1 MFDCQQEDALSDSNI
16 SDRLKSL
23 RQKLNRH
30 NHLYYVIHR
39 PEISDQQYDVMF
51 QELKDIEI
59 QNPELITI
67 DSPTQRVGAEPIKD
81 FKEAS
86 HPYPMLSLGNAFD
99 DGEFLDWHQRTSGLL
114 EQDEFRMVCELKYD
128 GLAVALTYEEGV
140 FVRGATRGNGVVGE
154 DVTLNIRTIKSI
166 PLVLDNRRPDK
177 LEVRGEVFFPKSAFT
192 RFNDARIA
200 SGLDPYS
207 NPRNSAAGS
216 LKQLD
221 SRITA
226 QRPLDIFIYG
236 LGYAEPMVHSTHS
249 EAMEYLGSLGFKT
262 NPYNL
267 TVETP
272 QQVIKYYK
280 DHLKIIESLDYD
292 CDGVVIKVDRF
303 DLQNHLGTVG
313 REPRWAVAY
322 KFPPNQSITR
332 LLDIGVNVGRTGTIN
347 PYAVLDPV
355 EVGGVIVKNATLH
368 NEDYIRKRDLRIG
381 DWVLIERA
389 GEVIPKVVK
398 VLEERRTGIE
408 MEFHM
413 PTRCPSCGQ
422 NIVTPYGEA
431 LSLCINASCS
441 IQLVR
446 RLEHF
451 VSKNSMDVEGLGI
464 KFITVLVEKGLIDD
478 VSDIY
483 YLCDSDLL
491 ELDRMAQKS
500 VTNLLEAIDSSK
512 SRPFYR
518 VITALGIPHV
528 GVEVSEL
535 LTRKYGDIDSLISSK
550 EEELIVVPGI
560 GPKIASSVHAYFRN
574 EINLQIIEK
583 LRKAG
588 VILQDQGG
596 QVNRELIL
604 SGLKFVVTGR
614 MADLSRSK
622 FEEKI
627 KDLGGIVSG
636 SVSSKTDFLVAGESP
651 GSKFT
656 DAESLGIR
664 ILSELEFLELIESNL
679 PVDN

>member
-1 MFDCQQEDALSDSNI
+1 MSNNNI
-16 SDRLKSL
+16 LNRLKSL
-23 RQKLNRH
+23 RQILNKH
-30 NHLYYVIHR
+30 NYLYYVIDN
-39 PEISDQQYDVMF
+39 PKISDQQYDSMF
-51 QELKDIEI
+51 HELKDIES
-59 QNPELITI
+59 QYPDLITI
-67 DSPTQRVGAEPIKD
+67 DSPSQRVGAEPIKD
-81 FKEAS
+81 FKQAT

-99 DGEFLDWHQRTSGLL
+99 QEEFLDWYQRISGLL

-128 GLAVALTYEEGV
+128 GLAVALTYQEGF

-154 DVTLNIRTIKSI
+154 DVTLNLRTIKSI
-166 PLVLDNRRPDK
+166 PLILSDGAPDK
-177 LEVRGEVFFPKSAFT
+177 LEVRGEVFFPKPAFE
-192 RFNDARIA
+192 RFNDSRIA
-200 SGLDPYS
+200 SGLDSYS

-249 EAMEYLGSLGFKT
+249 DAMEYLASLGFKT

-267 TVETP
+267 TVDTP
-272 QQVIKYYK
+272 QQVFKYYR
-280 DHLKIIESLDYD
+280 DHLKIIDSLDYD

-303 DLQNHLGTVG
+303 DLQNHLGSVG

-322 KFPPNQSITR
+322 KFPPTQSITR
-332 LLDIGVNVGRTGTIN
+332 LLDIGINVGRTGTIN
-347 PYAVLDPV
+347 PYAVLEPV
-355 EVGGVIVKNATLH
+355 EVGGVMVKNATLH
-368 NEDYIRKRDLRIG
+368 NEDYIRKKDLRIG

-398 VLEERRTGIE
+398 VLVERRTGTEIK
-408 MEFHM
+408 FQM
-413 PTRCPSCGQ
+413 PTHCPSCGQ
-422 NIVTPYGEA
+422 DIVTPYGEA
-431 LSLCINASCS
+431 LSLCLNASCS

-451 VSKNSMDVEGLGI
+451 VSKNSMDVEGLAI
-464 KFITVLVEKGLIDD
+464 KLTGVLVQMGLIND

-491 ELDRMAQKS
+491 PLDRMAQKS
-500 VTNLLEAIDSSK
+500 VTNLLGAIDLSK

-528 GVEVSEL
+528 GVEASERL
-535 LTRKYGDIDSLISSK
+535 AKKYRSIDSLISSK
-550 EEELIVVPGI
+550 EKELIGVPGI
-560 GPKIASSVHAYFRN
+560 GPKIALSIQAYFRN
-574 EINLQIIEK
+574 EANLQIIEK

-588 VILQDQGG
+588 VNLEDQNSQGD
-596 QVNRELIL
+596 REQIL
-604 SGLKFVVTGR
+604 SGLKFVITGR
-614 MADLSRSK
+614 IDGLSRSQ

-627 KDLGGIVSG
+627 KELGGIVSG

-656 DAESLGIR
+656 DAESLGVK
-664 ILSELEFLELIESNL
+664 ILSEIDFLELIENR
-679 PVDN
+679 PFDQ

>member
-1 MFDCQQEDALSDSNI
+1 MSDSNI
-16 SDRLKSL
+16 LNRLKSL
-23 RQKLNRH
+23 RQILNRH
-30 NHLYYVIHR
+30 NYLYYVIHK
-39 PEISDQQYDVMF
+39 PEISDQQYDVIF
-51 QELKDIEI
+51 QELKDIESKC
-59 QNPELITI
+59 PELITM

-81 FKEAS
+81 FKQAL

-128 GLAVALTYEEGV
+128 GLAVALTYEEGF
-140 FVRGATRGNGVVGE
+140 FVRGATRGNGMVGE
-154 DVTLNIRTIKSI
+154 DVTLNLRTIKSI
-166 PLVLDNRRPDK
+166 PLVLDDSVPDK
-177 LEVRGEVFFPKSAFT
+177 LEVRGEVFFPKSAFN
-192 RFNDARIA
+192 RFNDSRIA

-249 EAMEYLGSLGFKT
+249 DVLEYLGSLGFKT

-267 TVETP
+267 MVETP

-280 DHLKIIESLDYD
+280 DYLKIIESLDYD

-303 DLQNHLGTVG
+303 DLQNHLGSVG

-322 KFPPNQSITR
+322 KFPPTQSVTR
-332 LLDIGVNVGRTGTIN
+332 LLHIGINVGRTGTIN
-347 PYAVLDPV
+347 PYAVLEPV

-368 NEDYIRKRDLRIG
+368 NEDYIRKKDLRIG

-389 GEVIPKVVK
+389 GEVIPRVVK
-398 VLEERRTGIE
+398 VLENRRTGTEIE
-408 MEFHM
+408 FQM
-413 PTRCPSCGQ
+413 PSHCPSCGQ
-422 NIVTPYGEA
+422 DIVTPYGEA

-446 RLEHF
+446 RMEHF

-464 KFITVLVEKGLIDD
+464 KLTSVLVEMGLIND

-491 ELDRMAQKS
+491 ALDRMAQKS

-512 SRPFYR
+512 SRPFYS

-535 LTRKYGDIDSLISSK
+535 LAKKYGSIDSLISSK
-550 EEELIVVPGI
+550 EEELIGVSGI
-560 GPKIASSVHAYFRN
+560 GPKIASSIHAYFRN
-574 EINLQIIEK
+574 ETNLQIIEK

-588 VILQDQGG
+588 VTLEDQDS
-596 QVNRELIL
+596 QVNREQIL

-614 MADLSRSK
+614 MGGLSRSQ

-627 KDLGGIVSG
+627 KGFGGTVSG

-651 GSKFT
+651 GSKLT
-656 DAESLGIR
+656 DAESLGIK
-664 ILSELEFLELIESNL
+664 ILSELEFLELIEDQPL
-679 PVDN
+679 G